1 MYSTQFSNK
10 PQYNFSQT
18 NHAAPAQQWNSPM
31 FHQAF
36 LKGKPTLLGSL
47 LIFVG
52 ILHIGMGV
60 SIIFTTTYSIVL
72 TGIPFW
78 GAILDIIAGSLS
90 VAAASKPSM
99 CLIKGSLGLSIAISI
114 FSFAGVAL
122 NTFDL
127 LIYYDCYDSGCYD
140 LVIAG
145 HVLRGVFILT
155 YLLQFSVSVSISVFG
170 CRARKYKNL
179 EVPNQGFMMQNSA
192 AVQQPPTAAGFCP
205 VHNRPIYLT

>member
-99 CLIKGSLGLSIAISI
+99 CLI
-114 FSFAGVAL
+114 
-122 NTFDL
+122 
-127 LIYYDCYDSGCYD
+127 
-140 LVIAG
+140 AG